1 MAAADLERGAHPSTE
16 GAPQTPPGDD
26 GPAQAGSKIGP
37 NAITRL
43 AEAVTALHGA
53 KATQALF
60 DAAGLARHLLDPPT
74 EMVSEDDVIALHRAG
89 RRLYGLDS
97 FTPIA
102 RLAGELTG
110 DYVLANR
117 IPRPAQR
124 LLKLLPA
131 PLAARLLV
139 RAIGAHAWT
148 FVGSGVF
155 AFAPQSGGLRLTIED
170 SPLAR
175 DAQAEQPVCTYYTA
189 TFERIFRVLV
199 SPQTRIV
206 ETACAAAGAP
216 HCEFDVRFAPKAKK
230 EN

>member
-1 MAAADLERGAHPSTE
+1 MIAGDPERGVREPSE
-16 GAPQTPPGDD
+16 GTSAASSGDD
-26 GPAQAGSKIGP
+26 KRAPSVSKIGP

-43 AEAVTALHGA
+43 AEAVTTLHGA
-53 KATQALF
+53 DATQALF
-60 DAAGLARHLLDPPT
+60 DEAGLARHLLDPPT
-74 EMVSEDDVIALHRAG
+74 EMVAEDDVIALHRAG

-139 RAIGAHAWT
+139 RAITAHAWT
-148 FVGSGVF
+148 FVGSGLF
-155 AFAPQSGGLRLTIED
+155 SFAPRSGGLRLTIED

-175 DAQAEQPVCTYYTA
+175 DAQAEQPVCVYYTA
-189 TFERIFRVLV
+189 TFERIFRELV

-216 HCEFDVRFAPKAKK
+216 HCEFDVRFAPKVNKK
-230 EN
+230 